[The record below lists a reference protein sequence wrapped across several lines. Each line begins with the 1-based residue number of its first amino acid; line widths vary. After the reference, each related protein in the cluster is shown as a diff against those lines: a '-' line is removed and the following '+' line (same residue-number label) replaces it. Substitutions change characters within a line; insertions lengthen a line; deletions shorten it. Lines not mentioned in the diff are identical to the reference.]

1 MKNAPEPP
9 PDLDEAGKKLWR
21 DVLADA
27 PDDLALDARE
37 RSLLGNA
44 CGQADTNA
52 ALEEQLNADGLT
64 VRGAS
69 GQWRLNAAA
78 TELRQGRLALAKL
91 LGEVCLDR
99 VQRPVEDDELFP
111 DWLTAD

>member
-1 MKNAPEPP
+1 
-9 PDLDEAGKKLWR
+9 
-21 DVLADA
+21 V
-27 PDDLALDARE
+27 PDDIALDARE
-37 RSLLGNA
+37 RSLLANA
-44 CGQADTNA
+44 CAQADLNA
-52 ALEEQLNADGLT
+52 ALEAQLNDDGLT

-91 LGEVCLDR
+91 LWEVCLDR
-99 VQRPVEDDELFP
+99 VQRPAEDDELFP